1 MKLGMDSA
9 MKMFWSKKIYM
20 FAVLLLVVGGLNWGY
35 CAVFGKDL
43 VSQTVGKFNPL
54 IARVVFAL
62 VGIAA
67 LYVGFCRDTYLP
79 FLGETLVPCSVLSEK
94 TPDGASVSKEII
106 VNPGAK
112 VLFWASEPATEKFNE
127 LNDWRKAYLEYANAG
142 VTTADASGRATLRVR
157 KPQPYSVPSKG
168 RIDSHIHYRVCG
180 ENGFLGRVETVFVG
194 SVVTEGLDQD
204 LNGLEGFEDLSG
216 EQTNDMDAMGA
227 VDKEKEQKL
236 QIEETPVVNMGN
248 VEENFEGYEE
258 KKESGS
264 QLDLAFASPLE

>member
-1 MKLGMDSA
+1 MDSA

-20 FAVLLLVVGGLNWGY
+20 FAILLLVIGGLNWGY

-43 VSQTVGKFNPL
+43 VSQTVGKFNPM
-54 IARVVFAL
+54 IARIIFAL

-67 LYVGFCRDTYLP
+67 IYVGFCRDTYLP

-94 TPDGASVSKEII
+94 TPDGANLTKEII
-106 VNPGAK
+106 VSPGAK
-112 VLFWASEPATEKFNE
+112 VLFWAAEPATEKFNE

-168 RIDSHIHYRVCG
+168 RLESHIHYRVCG
-180 ENGFLGRVETVFVG
+180 ENGFLGRVQTVFVG
-194 SVVTEGLDQD
+194 SIIAEGIEQD
-204 LNGLEGFEDLSG
+204 LNGNEGFEDQMNM
-216 EQTNDMDAMGA
+216 EEE
-227 VDKEKEQKL
+227 KEEKEQEL
-236 QIEETPVVNMGN
+236 QIEANPPVETN
-248 VEENFEGYEE
+248 VEENFEGYDE

-264 QLDLAFASPLE
+264 TLDLAFASPLE

>member
-1 MKLGMDSA
+1 MDSGMNA
-9 MKMFWSKKIYM
+9 MGKYWSKKIYM

-43 VSQTVGKFNPL
+43 VSQTVGKFNPM
-54 IARVVFAL
+54 IARVIFAL

-67 LYVGFCRDTYLP
+67 IYVGFCRDTYLP

-94 TPDGASVSKEII
+94 TPDGANLTKEII

-112 VLFWASEPATEKFNE
+112 VLFWAAEPANEKFNQ

-168 RIDSHIHYRVCG
+168 RLESHIHYRVCG
-180 ENGFLGRVETVFVG
+180 ENGFLGRVQTVFVG
-194 SVVTEGLDQD
+194 SVVAEGLDQD
-204 LNGLEGFEDLSG
+204 LNGLEGFEDLAG
-216 EQTNDMDAMGA
+216 EQTNDIEQ
-227 VDKEKEQKL
+227 KEKKEEQEL
-236 QIEETPVVNMGN
+236 QIEVNPSVVGN
-248 VEENFEGYEE
+248 VEENFEGYDE

-264 QLDLAFASPLE
+264 ELDSAFASPLQ

>member
-1 MKLGMDSA
+1 MDSA

-20 FAVLLLVVGGLNWGY
+20 FAVLLLVIGGLNWGY

-43 VSQTVGKFNPL
+43 VSQTVGKINPV
-54 IARVVFAL
+54 IARVIFAL

-67 LYVGFCRDTYLP
+67 IYVGFSRDTYLP

-94 TPDGASVSKEII
+94 TPDGASLSKEII
-106 VNPGAK
+106 ISPGAK
-112 VLFWASEPATEKFNE
+112 VLFWAAEPATEKFNE
-127 LNDWRKAYLEYANAG
+127 LNDWRKAYLEYANVG

-157 KPQPYSVPSKG
+157 KPQPYKVPTKG
-168 RIDSHIHYRVCG
+168 RLESHIHYRVCG

-194 SVVTEGLDQD
+194 SVVAEGLDQD
-204 LNGLEGFEDLSG
+204 LDGFEGFEDQPVAS
-216 EQTNDMDAMGA
+216 E
-227 VDKEKEQKL
+227 KEKEEQKL
-236 QIEETPVVNMGN
+236 QIEETPVVNMEK

-264 QLDLAFASPLE
+264 ELDLAFASPLE